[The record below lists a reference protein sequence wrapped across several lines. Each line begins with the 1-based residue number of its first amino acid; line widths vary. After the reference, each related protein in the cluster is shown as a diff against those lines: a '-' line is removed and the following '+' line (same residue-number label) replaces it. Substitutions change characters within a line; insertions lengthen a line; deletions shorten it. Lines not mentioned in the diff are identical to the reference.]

1 MLEDN
6 DDPVKPPVGRWSGR
20 LNLPL
25 VAGAAVLGALGLLA
39 VLAPLLWRDAAQT
52 LTTDLRLPPS
62 GEHLLGTDPFGRDAL
77 ARALVA
83 TPLTLTMSLLATALS
98 FIVGVTIG
106 SLIHLAP
113 RRCREVALRLIDSAV
128 AFPSLVF
135 ALVIAAVLG
144 PGASSA
150 VIAIGVAGIPGFA
163 RLTAN
168 LAGSVAH
175 REFVRTAALLG
186 VPGPRILTR
195 HVLPNISGPLLV
207 LLTSSFALSLL
218 EISSLSFVGLGV
230 QSPQYDWGRL
240 LNEALPSIFD
250 QPSLVVAPSIML
262 VVAGIGAMLL
272 GDGLAT
278 ALDPRR
284 TQRPVPTAA
293 VAALAPAA
301 LSAETTG
308 PAEASTDRQTVL
320 VVDGLTVCTAREVL
334 VDDVS
339 FTIQAGEVVGL
350 VGESGSGKS
359 TIAMAVAGLLSD
371 GLAAQARSLVLRDA
385 AGDLDLLGQ
394 LPARRAAT
402 GIGVVYQDPTT
413 TFNPALRLGTQLTE
427 VERVHLQRGRR
438 DATQDMVR
446 ALTELS
452 VTEPKRRLRQHPHE
466 LSGGMLQ
473 RASIAAAMSGA
484 PRLLIAD
491 EPTTALDVTVQ
502 AEVLRQFRR
511 INVVHSTAM
520 LFISHDIGVVGALCD
535 RVLVLHHGRIVD
547 RTTGAALRSGE
558 ASHPYTQALLAA
570 TPSTADEPLH
580 TVRWDG
586 QEVTAP

>member
-1 MLEDN
+1 MPS
-6 DDPVKPPVGRWSGR
+6 DDPLKQPVGRRSGR
-20 LNLPL
+20 LNPPL
-25 VAGAAVLGALGLLA
+25 VAGAAALGALGLLA
-39 VLAPLLWRDAAQT
+39 VLAPVLWRDAAQT

-98 FIVGVTIG
+98 FTVGVAIG

-113 RRCREVALRLIDSAV
+113 RRYREVALRLIDSAV

-144 PGASSA
+144 PGTSSA

-168 LAGSVAH
+168 LAASVAH

-262 VVAGIGAMLL
+262 GIAGIGAMLL

-284 TQRPVPTAA
+284 TQRPVPTAT
-293 VAALAPAA
+293 VAAPSPAA
-301 LSAETTG
+301 
-308 PAEASTDRQTVL
+308 ASTTPAAAPTDRPAVL
-320 VVDGLTVCTAREVL
+320 VVDGLTVSTAREVL

-371 GLAAQARSLVLRDA
+371 GLAAQARRLVLRDA
-385 AGDLDLLGQ
+385 TGDLDLLAP

-413 TFNPALRLGTQLTE
+413 TFNPALRLGVQLTE
-427 VERVHLQRGRR
+427 VDRVHLKRGRR
-438 DATQDMVR
+438 AASQNIVQ

-452 VTEPKRRLRQHPHE
+452 VTEPRRRLRQHPHE

-547 RTTGAALRSGE
+547 RTTGAALRSGH

-580 TVRWDG
+580 TAGWDG
-586 QEVTAP
+586 QEVPAP